1 MARRFVLEMP
11 CYYTDF
17 SDVLPPKYVYL
28 RAPTSALN
36 TVAPYEVLENTD
48 YIGGDGTYMY
58 TSYQTGLAG
67 TGRELAKNGFVAYGA
82 TPPAPIALLAAG
94 HNLGAISVVLPLDT
108 DDVLVIGAK
117 GFARITAGVVAWK
130 VAHTSYTG
138 RMPVA
143 IAVRGTQAMFVYR
156 TPSTATTTGSLWYT
170 ISDISRSNG
179 TTNPFTW
186 SSYTFTIGGS
196 VGAYDVGAPAGQ
208 ALLGIEI
215 VPHVW
220 SDFDYA
226 SCAYADMTGDGLQV
240 FSILSFDGPA
250 AASGG
255 RWICSGVGR
264 VLDAEFEYTIGTV
277 SVETGASGGALNYSQ
292 YTLSALITRT
302 ALLAQ
307 APLPPGYDSYNNQ
320 SLNGGFEFYTPAPNV
335 PSAFWT
341 DFVLSTE
348 VV

>member
-1 MARRFVLEMP
+1 MARRFVMEMP
-11 CYYTDF
+11 CYYLDF
-17 SDVLPPKYVYL
+17 SDVVPPKNVYL
-28 RAPTSALN
+28 RAPTAALT
-36 TVAPYEVLENTD
+36 TVAPSEVQENLD
-48 YIGGDGTYMY
+48 YIGGDGTNVF
-58 TSYQTGLAG
+58 TSYQTGTAG
-67 TGRELAKNGFVAYGA
+67 TGRDVIKNGLVAYGA
-82 TPPAPIALLAAG
+82 TPPAPVTLLVAG
-94 HNLGAISVVLPLDT
+94 HDLGAIAVALPLDT

-130 VAHTSYTG
+130 VTHTSYTG

-186 SSYTFTIGGS
+186 SAYTFTIGGS
-196 VGAYDVGAPAGQ
+196 VGAYDIGESAGP

-264 VLDAEFEYTIGTV
+264 VVDAELEYTIGTV

-302 ALLAQ
+302 AILAQ
-307 APLPPGYDSYNNQ
+307 SPLPPGYDSYNIQ
-320 SLNGGFEFYTPAPNV
+320 SVHGGFEFYTPAPNV

-341 DFVLSTE
+341 DFVQSTE
-348 VV
+348 IV